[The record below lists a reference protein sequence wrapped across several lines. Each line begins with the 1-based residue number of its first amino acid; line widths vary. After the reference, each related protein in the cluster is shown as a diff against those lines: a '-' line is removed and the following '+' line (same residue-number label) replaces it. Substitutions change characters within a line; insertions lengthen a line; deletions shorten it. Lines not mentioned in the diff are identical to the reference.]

1 MKPPAE
7 AQFKQYA
14 TWRLNKCI
22 YGLTDACLMYDR
34 ETKFIAVCNGHCAM
48 QKFLK

>member
-7 AQFKQYA
+7 AQFKEY
-14 TWRLNKCI
+14 TIWRLNKCI

-34 ETKFIAVCNGHCAM
+34 ETKFIALCNGHYAM
-48 QKFLK
+48 QKFPK